1 VSPWVPPTAVVLLLA
16 LGGCTTGALAAA
28 DVATA
33 AEKVLAQ
40 QSGVRGT
47 VTCPEDLE
55 DEVGAEIRC
64 TLTAGDDPAQYGVR
78 IRVTSVDAHSVRFDV
93 AVDRQPAG
101 H

>member
-1 VSPWVPPTAVVLLLA
+1 MSPWVPPTAVVLLLA
-16 LGGCTTGALAAA
+16 LGCCTTGALAAA

-33 AEKVLAQ
+33 AEKVLAR

-47 VTCPEDLE
+47 VTCPEDLA

-93 AVDRQPAG
+93 AVDRQPTG